1 MGRERSAHGLARE
14 GVRVHVSPVTDPDP
28 REKLR
33 AEIMPARWPD
43 LLYQFARG
51 GLLLARSDADLL
63 ELALELA
70 RDDRAAVEARL
81 ASGALRRCLDDDA
94 RSFQA
99 NPTQRFQFVIVQ
111 PWVLAQPLAP

>member
-1 MGRERSAHGLARE
+1 MTADRDADL
-14 GVRVHVSPVTDPDP
+14 

-63 ELALELA
+63 ELAQELA
-70 RDDRAAVEARL
+70 RDDRGAVQARL
-81 ASGALRRCLDDDA
+81 QSGALRRCQDEDA
-94 RSFQA
+94 RAFHA
-99 NPTQRFQFVIVQ
+99 NPAQRFQFVIVQ
-111 PWVLAQPLAP
+111 PWVLAQALAG